1 MKADTIQIDFPHRQ
15 SAHCES
21 GVLANL
27 LCHGGVTVSEAM
39 AFGIGAGLYFGY
51 LPFMRLNGLPLTTY
65 RCEVGGIFKR
75 TTKRLGCQVYWEK
88 FRDPHKAMAALD
100 GKMAAGIPVA
110 CRTGGY
116 WLPYFPPAFRF
127 HFNMHNLV
135 VVGKDNGDYLISD
148 PVFPG
153 IERCPEAD
161 LIKARFSEGALAPK
175 GTMYYLEAVPSDP
188 DLKKAALKGIRDV
201 CRRMLYTPGPMI
213 GVSGIG
219 YLAKQIEAW
228 PRKLGAQKAIL
239 YVGQLI
245 RMQEE
250 IGTGGGG
257 FRFMYAAFLQ
267 ETAQLLQIEA
277 LETLSLE
284 MTSVGDLWRK
294 AAVIGARICK
304 GRARKEHTYASMA
317 ETLREIGA
325 REKHIYKTL
334 LETVK
339 T

>member
-1 MKADTIQIDFPHRQ
+1 MIQIDFPHRQ

-21 GVLANL
+21 GVCANL
-27 LCHGGVTVSEAM
+27 LSHRGVSVTEALV
-39 AFGIGAGLYFGY
+39 FGIGAGLYFGY
-51 LPFMRLNGLPLTTY
+51 LRVMRVNGMPLTTY
-65 RCEVGGIFKR
+65 RCELGGIFKR
-75 TTKRLGCQVYWEK
+75 TTQRLGCKVYWEK
-88 FRDPHKAMAALD
+88 FRDPHKAMEALD
-100 GKMAAGIPVA
+100 AKMAAGIPVA

-135 VVGKDNGDYLISD
+135 VVGKENGDYLISD

-161 LIKARFSEGALAPK
+161 LVKARFSEGALAPK
-175 GTMYYLEAVPSDP
+175 GTMYYLEAVPGSP
-188 DLKKAALKGIRDV
+188 DLSGAVVRGIRDV

-219 YLAKQIEAW
+219 YLAKQIERW
-228 PRKLGAQKAIL
+228 PHKLGEEKAIL

-267 ETAQLLQIEA
+267 EAAELLSIGA
-277 LETLSLE
+277 LQDLSAE
-284 MTSVGDLWRK
+284 MTAVGDLWRK

-304 GRARKEHTYASMA
+304 GRARSEQTYGAMA
-317 ETLREIGA
+317 DTLREIGA
-325 REKHIYKTL
+325 REKQIYRTL
-334 LETVK
+334 LESVRT
-339 T
+339 